1 MKKVFIK
8 YNPYKLETEITVDG
22 KELAYNSKIAEKI
35 SPGSRL
41 QEWVEELP
49 SLLIDE
55 YNDIDFDITFHGT
68 IPDFEDLTEVLNL
81 AYENDKLKA
90 TLNRKPAKE
99 ISDKEELIDNVF
111 KKIQDGPFNE
121 LKSNDIL
128 NAFKN
133 VKNDNFDVY
142 VVAATSAGKSTLINA
157 LIGTKI
163 MD

>member
-8 YNPYKLETEITVDG
+8 YNPYKLETEITGDG

-81 AYENDKLKA
+81 AYENDKLIA

-99 ISDKEELIDNVF
+99 TADKEKLIDGSTI
-111 KKIQDGPFNE
+111 KQG
-121 LKSNDIL
+121 
-128 NAFKN
+128 
-133 VKNDNFDVY
+133 DV
-142 VVAATSAGKSTLINA
+142 
-157 LIGTKI
+157 LIGLASSGVHPNGFSLVRKVLGDTEDKLSE
-163 MD
+163 

>member
-1 MKKVFIK
+1 MWIIWLRKNVIGRDYMKKVFIK

-81 AYENDKLKA
+81 AYENDKLIA
-90 TLNRKPAKE
+90 TLNRKPAKKLQ
-99 ISDKEELIDNVF
+99 IKKNLLILYLKKF
-111 KKIQDGPFNE
+111 K
-121 LKSNDIL
+121 
-128 NAFKN
+128 
-133 VKNDNFDVY
+133 
-142 VVAATSAGKSTLINA
+142 
-157 LIGTKI
+157 
-163 MD
+163 MDHLMN